1 MQRRNSMLS
10 IVFMGTPAFSVPIL
24 RMLHE
29 EGYNVLAVVT
39 QPDRPVGRKKVLTPP
54 PVKEEAVRLG
64 LPVIQPEK
72 LRDSVELEQILALQP
87 DLVVTAA
94 FGQILP
100 KVLLDAPRLGC
111 INVHASLLP
120 AYRGGAP
127 IHQAIIDGQKEA
139 GVTIMY
145 MAQKLDA
152 GDIISQQAISIE
164 ETDHTGSL
172 FDKLSIV
179 GRDLLK
185 QTLPAIEAGTNNRT
199 VQDETLVT
207 YAHNISREQERI
219 DWQQNA
225 RTIYN
230 QVRGLH
236 PWPVAYT
243 TLEESNVKIWWA
255 QIGSTKHTATPGEV
269 VHIAKDYFEIATGE
283 GGALAVY
290 DLQPAGKK
298 RLSAEEYLRGT
309 GAKLQIGDRFE

>member
-1 MQRRNSMLS
+1 MTS

-29 EGYNVLAVVT
+29 EGHNILAVVT

-54 PVKEEAVRLG
+54 PVKEEALRLG
-64 LPVIQPEK
+64 LPIIQPER
-72 LRDSVELEQILALQP
+72 LRGSQELEQILALEP

-100 KVLLDAPRLGC
+100 KVLLDAPQLGC

-127 IHQAIIDGQKEA
+127 IHQAIIDGQKFA

-145 MAQKLDA
+145 MVEKLDA
-152 GDIISQQAISIE
+152 GDMISQQSIPIE

-185 QTLPAIEAGTNNRT
+185 ETLPSIIDGTNSRT
-199 VQDETLVT
+199 AQDETKVT

-243 TLEESNVKIWWA
+243 TFEDSNVKIWWA
-255 QIGSTKHTATPGEV
+255 QMGATKHNSAPGEV

-283 GGALAVY
+283 GESIAIY